1 LYGIVSDGHTA
12 IVLGPVG
19 YYHLDTRL
27 LDEYS
32 FLIGI
37 MDKEKLN
44 EHIEALKTIPIFP
57 LEFVVNILCFL
68 NYFVNGDKLTPV
80 DVMVS
85 ESEQIQAETAIV
97 TNALELQLGDD
108 DKSSHNTY
116 KFEQTM
122 LKDLLKSSAPVGG
135 TLSKDFMMQDKFIFI
150 NVVTLVARAAIS
162 GGLEPQVALQLADVY
177 SQQCERL
184 NSTDAI
190 KNLLYRMVLDYTER
204 VANLNL
210 GQNPSEFV
218 LSVVNFIQ
226 KNLTSNIQG
235 KDIADHVHI
244 SRSAMCKK
252 FKAETGQTVH
262 EYLSHMRIEEAKRL
276 LRSTNKTVSD
286 IANYLCYS
294 SQSHF
299 QNAFKKAVG
308 LTPVAYSL

>member
-1 LYGIVSDGHTA
+1 
-12 IVLGPVG
+12 
-19 YYHLDTRL
+19 
-27 LDEYS
+27 
-32 FLIGI
+32 
-37 MDKEKLN
+37 
-44 EHIEALKTIPIFP
+44 
-57 LEFVVNILCFL
+57 
-68 NYFVNGDKLTPV
+68 
-80 DVMVS
+80 
-85 ESEQIQAETAIV
+85 
-97 TNALELQLGDD
+97 
-108 DKSSHNTY
+108 
-116 KFEQTM
+116 
-122 LKDLLKSSAPVGG
+122 
-135 TLSKDFMMQDKFIFI
+135 
-150 NVVTLVARAAIS
+150 
-162 GGLEPQVALQLADVY
+162 
-177 SQQCERL
+177 
-184 NSTDAI
+184 
-190 KNLLYRMVLDYTER
+190 